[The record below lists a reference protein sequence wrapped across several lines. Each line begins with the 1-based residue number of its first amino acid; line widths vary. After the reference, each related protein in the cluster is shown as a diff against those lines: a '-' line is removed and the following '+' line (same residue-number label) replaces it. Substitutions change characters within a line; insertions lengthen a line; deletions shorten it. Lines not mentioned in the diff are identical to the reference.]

1 MNTKKNIK
9 YDLERFK
16 NLFLEIG
23 LVISLCAV
31 LMAFEW
37 KKWDSNE
44 ESIIKTQYTDIPEE
58 LVQITRDIPEP
69 PKAQPQTTILEIV
82 KDDVDIQ
89 DDLNINIEDDQN
101 TKVDDFVDI
110 KDNTTDAQII
120 EPEIFYVVE
129 EEPTFPG
136 GYEKLTE
143 YLSNEITYP
152 QVARESG
159 IQGIVYVDF
168 IIEPNGD
175 ITNVKAKRGI
185 GGGCD
190 EEAVRVV
197 KNMPNWLP
205 GKQRGIPV
213 RVQINL
219 PIKFILN

>member
-9 YDLERFK
+9 YDLERLK

-37 KKWDSNE
+37 KKYDNNE
-44 ESIIKTQYTDIPEE
+44 QSIIKTQYTEIPED

-69 PKAQPQTTILEIV
+69 PKAQLQTTVLEIV
-82 KDDVDIQ
+82 KDDVEVQ
-89 DDLNINIEDDQN
+89 DDLNIDIEDDQN
-101 TKVDDFVDI
+101 TKVDDFVNID
-110 KDNTTDAQII
+110 DNNIDVQIV
-120 EPEIFYVVE
+120 EPEVFYVVE
-129 EEPTFPG
+129 EEPKFEG
-136 GYEKLTE
+136 GYDKLTE
-143 YLSNEITYP
+143 YLSNEIQYP

-168 IIEPNGD
+168 IIEPTGD
-175 ITNVKAKRGI
+175 ITNVKTKRGI

-205 GKQRGIPV
+205 GKQRGVPV

-219 PIKFILN
+219 PIKFILR

>member
-31 LMAFEW
+31 LMGFEW
-37 KKWDSNE
+37 KKYNDNDQ
-44 ESIIKTQYTDIPEE
+44 SIITTQYIDIPED
-58 LVQITRDIPEP
+58 LVQITCDIPET
-69 PKAQPQTTILEIV
+69 KEQSQTTVLEIV
-82 KDDVDIQ
+82 KDNVDVQ
-89 DDLNINIEDDQN
+89 DDLNISIEDDQN
-101 TKVDDFVDI
+101 TKIDDFVDI
-110 KDNTTDAQII
+110 KYNITDAQII
-120 EPEIFYVVE
+120 EPEVFYVVE
-129 EEPTFPG
+129 EEPAFPG
-136 GYEKLTE
+136 GYEKLSE

-152 QVARESG
+152 QVASESG

-175 ITNVKAKRGI
+175 ITNVKTKRGI
-185 GGGCD
+185 GGECD
-190 EEAVRVV
+190 EEAIRVV
-197 KNMPNWLP
+197 KNMPNWSP